1 MNYKCVTSKNI
12 TPIATENNC
21 KHSLAPMLSQA
32 LWGKRCAISK
42 PMSVNL
48 GIQHCLVRA
57 GWTWK
62 LVLYHVRW
70 FIRLR
75 YIYHSQLPTLGYMF
89 YGSLKKCDTVFT
101 VFKGTSTNLLVS
113 KIQFD
118 RWWWVWCL
126 PNNQY
131 MHAKLLM
138 VINHTAMLVYCI
150 YLVKTPSGYRLV
162 YLCEI
167 ISSLFC
173 SQDSASTMLA
183 PTTQKLGKLTRG
195 NESRDF
201 WRILSGGPETWLTQI
216 PLIMLNIIIT
226 Q

>member
-1 MNYKCVTSKNI
+1 MSYKCVTSKNI

-75 YIYHSQLPTLGYMF
+75 YIYHSQLPTLGYICFMDHWKNVIQYLQYSKELQQIYWCRKF
-89 YGSLKKCDTVFT
+89 NLTGDDERGAYQITNTCMQSCWWSLIILLCLFIAFT
-101 VFKGTSTNLLVS
+101 
-113 KIQFD
+113 
-118 RWWWVWCL
+118 W
-126 PNNQY
+126 
-131 MHAKLLM
+131 
-138 VINHTAMLVYCI
+138 
-150 YLVKTPSGYRLV
+150 
-162 YLCEI
+162 
-167 ISSLFC
+167 
-173 SQDSASTMLA
+173 
-183 PTTQKLGKLTRG
+183 
-195 NESRDF
+195 
-201 WRILSGGPETWLTQI
+201 
-216 PLIMLNIIIT
+216 
-226 Q
+226 

>member
-1 MNYKCVTSKNI
+1 
-12 TPIATENNC
+12 
-21 KHSLAPMLSQA
+21 
-32 LWGKRCAISK
+32 
-42 PMSVNL
+42 
-48 GIQHCLVRA
+48 
-57 GWTWK
+57 
-62 LVLYHVRW
+62 
-70 FIRLR
+70 
-75 YIYHSQLPTLGYMF
+75 
-89 YGSLKKCDTVFT
+89 
-101 VFKGTSTNLLVS
+101 
-113 KIQFD
+113 
-118 RWWWVWCL
+118 
-126 PNNQY
+126 

-150 YLVKTPSGYRLV
+150 YLVKTPSGYILV

-183 PTTQKLGKLTRG
+183 HTTQKLGKLTRG